1 MSVGI
6 LNAKRC
12 GGRVQESK
20 FGGMELT
27 VTVVVQVAQLIT
39 PLSDDSKRI
48 LQKRNNNQK
57 ASNRREVSNLRQ
69 YSLSHTFYPLS
80 PLIPP

>member
-1 MSVGI
+1 
-6 LNAKRC
+6 
-12 GGRVQESK
+12 
-20 FGGMELT
+20 MELT

-57 ASNRREVSNLRQ
+57 TSNRWEVSNLRQ
-69 YSLSHTFYPLS
+69 YSLFHTLYLPS
-80 PLIPP
+80 SLIHPSFILQSSVLPID